1 MAFDV
6 YGGPVRVVVM
16 RLFVET
22 APAAPLLLG
31 VL

>member
-6 YGGPVRVVVM
+6 DGGPIRVVFM

-22 APAAPLLLG
+22 APAAPLLPG
-31 VL
+31 